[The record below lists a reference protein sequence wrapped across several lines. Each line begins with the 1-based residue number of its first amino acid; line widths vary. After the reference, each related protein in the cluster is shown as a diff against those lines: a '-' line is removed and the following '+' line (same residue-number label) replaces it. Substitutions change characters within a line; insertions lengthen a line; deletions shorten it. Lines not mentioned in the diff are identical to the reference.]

1 MHRSLSLDARESN
14 GKQLALFTY
23 VYRPTY
29 FPYHSPRWAPSAVRL
44 LEGQV
49 TEVSGPQC
57 EGNPKCS
64 PINVLLNAETS
75 SISKSSDTVTDG
87 CYCCL

>member
-29 FPYHSPRWAPSAVRL
+29 FPYHSPRWAPSAVHL

-64 PINVLLNAETS
+64 PINVLLNADTS